1 MNKIILILFLFLV
14 SLNCYAENITDEIAN
29 DLPKTNAPMNVYRN
43 YNYESTTRIPIELKI
58 IDHIKTEKDLY
69 EGQIL
74 DFKVAKDIIYND
86 EILIKRGT
94 LAPSKISIINTP
106 GMNGIPA
113 SIILKDFE
121 IEGLKKE
128 QLTPYYEIFGQD
140 RTLMVL
146 PLKWVLT
153 VLPPSGSL
161 TNFIMGGHV
170 KLKPKKHITI
180 FYYPE

>member
-1 MNKIILILFLFLV
+1 MHLYNEIKNNYIESIVF
-14 SLNCYAENITDEIAN
+14 SLSTAQNLNDIEEIYEEVKSRCYSEKNYYGTGSFEVYATAS
-29 DLPKTNAPMNVYRN
+29 PKNL
-43 YNYESTTRIPIELKI
+43 SLLKI
-58 IDHIKTEKDLY
+58 DNYVSRIDDDNIGVIEK
-69 EGQIL
+69 
-74 DFKVAKDIIYND
+74 IYV
-86 EILIKRGT
+86 EY
-94 LAPSKISIINTP
+94 
-106 GMNGIPA
+106 
-113 SIILKDFE
+113 DFE